1 MHELSLCQGILDAIE
16 AEARKQNFRQ
26 VRSVQL
32 EIGALAGVDGD
43 ALRFGWE
50 AVSAGSLADGSA
62 LEIVQVP
69 GSAWCFA
76 CQDTVNVDRY
86 YDPCPRCQG
95 HQIRVNG
102 GEQLK
107 IKQLEVE

>member
-1 MHELSLCQGILDAIE
+1 MHELSLCQGILDTLE
-16 AEARKQNFRQ
+16 TESRKQNFHR

-32 EIGALAGVDGD
+32 EIGALSGVDEE

-50 AVSAGSLADGSA
+50 AVSPATLAAGSVLD
-62 LEIVQVP
+62 IVRIP
-69 GSAWCFA
+69 GSAWCFD
-76 CQDTVNVDRY
+76 CQDTVQVEQY

-95 HQIRVNG
+95 HKLQVNG

>member
-16 AEARKQNFRQ
+16 AEARKENFRT
-26 VRSVQL
+26 VRRVQL
-32 EIGALAGVDGD
+32 EIGALAGVDCD

-62 LEIVQVP
+62 LEIVRLP
-69 GSAWCFA
+69 GAAWCFT
-76 CQDTVNVDRY
+76 CQDTVNVDQY

-95 HQIRVNG
+95 HKLQISG
-102 GEQLK
+102 GEQLR
-107 IKQLEVE
+107 IRQLEVA